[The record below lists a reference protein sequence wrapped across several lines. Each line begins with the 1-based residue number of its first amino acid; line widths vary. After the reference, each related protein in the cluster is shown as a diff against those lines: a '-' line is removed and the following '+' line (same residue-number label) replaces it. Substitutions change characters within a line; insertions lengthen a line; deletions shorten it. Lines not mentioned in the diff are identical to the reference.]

1 MKRKLNEDFKSARL
15 QKLTSFFPKGV
26 DWKSVTTRFK
36 IEIDQITDDQVQV
49 VHGPDAKKMMT
60 KNPELLGFF
69 IWTGEHSTGPTGLM
83 GIKLGGKFVRMST
96 DTSADWDYNDKDS
109 RINRK
114 KVNKNGYF
122 SDDTGIRNTTGSANS
137 YYLNSSNYNK
147 NSTGAFT
154 AGDFW
159 SSDVIVYLID
169 TNNSS
174 NAVANKLDTRKKN
187 ADIFQAM
194 KTIKT
199 ANLYR
204 YKNSLKKLRET
215 RNPDFIIEM
224 KTLLDGLVKTVNDVT
239 QLILS
244 NPSKYRFSNVD
255 ITKHFGSGRNSISD
269 TKSMLRMMVDAF
281 YSFDK
286 MVENY
291 KSGDTNYSTRELVH
305 KSYEYREITNII
317 SKIESH
323 AKNLL
328 KKE

>member
-60 KNPELLGFF
+60 KNPKLLGFF
-69 IWTGEHSTGPTGLM
+69 IWTGEYGTGPTGLM

-96 DTSADWDYNDKDS
+96 KAYADWDYNDKDS

-114 KVNKNGYF
+114 KVNKYAYF
-122 SDDTGIRNTTGSANS
+122 LDDTGIRNTTGSAN
-137 YYLNSSNYNK
+137 NSEYNK

-174 NAVANKLDTRKKN
+174 SAVANKLDTRKKN
-187 ADIFQAM
+187 ADIFYAM

-199 ANLYR
+199 ANLNR

-244 NPSKYRFSNVD
+244 NPSKYRFSDVD
-255 ITKHFGSGRNSISD
+255 VTKHFGDGRYSRSY
-269 TKSMLRMMVDAF
+269 TKSMLKMMVDAF

-305 KSYEYREITNII
+305 KSYEYREITDII

-323 AKNLL
+323 ANKLL